1 MVCNPRKGK
10 QIRHEN
16 IDSKL
21 YPLSFKGFKHLH
33 SAENEK
39 HFKEPKIKSG
49 SSHLG
54 TLTFVFLSFIYF
66 VIFLLKCWISDV
78 NLKYQKITKY

>member
-1 MVCNPRKGK
+1 MLPVIECTVFNPRKGK
-10 QIRHEN
+10 QIRQEN

-33 SAENEK
+33 KAENEK
-39 HFKEPKIKSG
+39 LFKERKIKSG

-54 TLTFVFLSFIYF
+54 VKPFFNSAILLISLLCSMIVVFGIHS
-66 VIFLLKCWISDV
+66 
-78 NLKYQKITKY
+78 

>member
-21 YPLSFKGFKHLH
+21 YPLCFNGARHLQT
-33 SAENEK
+33 AENEK
-39 HFKEPKIKSG
+39 HFKELKIKSG

-54 TLTFVFLSFIYF
+54 VKPFFNSAILLISLLCSMIVVFCRHS
-66 VIFLLKCWISDV
+66 
-78 NLKYQKITKY
+78 

>member
-21 YPLSFKGFKHLH
+21 YPLCFNGARHLQT
-33 SAENEK
+33 AENEK
-39 HFKEPKIKSG
+39 HFKELKIKSG

-54 TLTFVFLSFIYF
+54 
-66 VIFLLKCWISDV
+66 
-78 NLKYQKITKY
+78 